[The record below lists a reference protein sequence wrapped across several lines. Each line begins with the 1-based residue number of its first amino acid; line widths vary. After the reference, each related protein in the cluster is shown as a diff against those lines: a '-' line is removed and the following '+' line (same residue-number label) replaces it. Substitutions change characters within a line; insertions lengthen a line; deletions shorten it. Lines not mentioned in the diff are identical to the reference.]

1 MKIQY
6 GSMKII
12 ISEIAVFKNLF
23 SIYKNLRVFVEKFNS
38 FYGMGVKLLE
48 LLEFFVLVKCMGF
61 ILL

>member
-38 FYGMGVKLLE
+38 FCGMGGKLLK